1 MPISAETDNGRGN
14 AEKLTVKFRIR
25 PCKANMPHISSEQ
38 PREEKRAENLAA
50 HHAREDEH
58 GDSAIV
64 AAAIFIQQK
73 TDREDAD
80 KLLPDLG
87 AGCVLYPFQADKQRF
102 ENIFYAGE
110 RQAQQH
116 VRKRARTAS
125 ITEQICRDTAAAQ
138 QNHRCAGRTQRKR
151 PGTPT
156 AKPRLTDGSPLLL
169 RTPRSAANT
178 PLSRRTDS
186 PHSILNTPN

>member
-1 MPISAETDNGRGN
+1 
-14 AEKLTVKFRIR
+14 
-25 PCKANMPHISSEQ
+25 MPHISSEQ

-64 AAAIFIQQK
+64 AAAIFVQQK
-73 TDREDAD
+73 ADREDAD
-80 KLLPDLG
+80 KLLPDLR

-125 ITEQICRDTAAAQ
+125 VTEQICRDTTAAQ
-138 QNHRCAGRTQRKR
+138 QNHRCAGRTQSKKGAERQ
-151 PGTPT
+151 
-156 AKPRLTDGSPLLL
+156 LQN
-169 RTPRSAANT
+169 RT
-178 PLSRRTDS
+178 
-186 PHSILNTPN
+186 